1 MRIWCTITRMTSCD
15 KKIHICVIKSSDNYN
30 WSWRLIPLYIVCVSG
45 SLVLYYTHANR
56 VLQPRPFTPST
67 TLDMCISKYTVSQLR
82 QNQAPSRHHA
92 LTEWYITVPISQIDL
107 NFNIAFEGVRVIG
120 MFYQFC
126 SVFGYL
132 SFLDDSHSLAC
143 QMLGL
148 CTHFY
153 PGIVGGVLPWNV
165 VGG

>member
-1 MRIWCTITRMTSCD
+1 M
-15 KKIHICVIKSSDNYN
+15 
-30 WSWRLIPLYIVCVSG
+30 CVSG

-56 VLQPRPFTPST
+56 LLQPRPFTPST
-67 TLDMCISKYTVSQLR
+67 TLDMCISKYTVSPLR

-107 NFNIAFEGVRVIG
+107 NFNIAFEGVRVIK

-126 SVFGYL
+126 SVFGYP

-153 PGIVGGVLPWNV
+153 PGILGGYSPEMWLGVSVPPQETLALFQTKTCDFPYPISDLTQNFIP
-165 VGG
+165 